1 MGKIR
6 HLDCTDLWVQEIIR
20 TGRIELLKISGDDNP
35 ADVLTKYVE
44 KPLMTTMLNKMGM
57 KSLTGRAKCAPAIAA
72 KIQP

>member
-6 HLDCTDLWVQEIIR
+6 HLDCTDLWVQELVR
-20 TGRIELLKISGDDNP
+20 TGRVELLKVPGIDNP

-44 KPLMTTMLNKMGM
+44 KPLMTKILDKMGM

-72 KIQP
+72 

>member
-6 HLDCTDLWVQEIIR
+6 HLDCTDLWVQEVVR
-20 TGRIELLKISGDDNP
+20 TGRAELLKVPGADNP

-44 KPLMTTMLNKMGM
+44 KPLMTKMLDKMGM

-72 KIQP
+72 TNQP